1 VPPGNLYYIA
11 GSFGN
16 PEIVK
21 VVSDQ
26 EVFDCPDLYSTQE
39 EADTRMI
46 LQALHA
52 DKRLKELGKQGRII
66 IKTSDTDVIVL
77 CIYFYKQMTNTSE
90 LWVQMGNVSSVKDG
104 RRFLPIH
111 KLSSSLSEI
120 TCRVLP
126 AAHALSGCDTTSSFF
141 GIGKM
146 SVYKLLKDAA
156 PDFHDLGNLG
166 DPDKDDA
173 FSCSLRFVARLYD
186 QKKSFASSH
195 HNINKLR
202 VKLATG
208 RDASLVR
215 LPPSEAALRQH
226 ILRASFQIKVWHA
239 SWRTVKDSLHPV
251 YFEGNMSAEFLRD
264 LVYSCKGKAQCKKS
278 RVCAEENL
286 ACTDLCSCQ
295 GSESCKNVH
304 SYTLAEDV

>member
-1 VPPGNLYYIA
+1 VLLGNLYYIA

-26 EVFDCPDLYSTQE
+26 EVSDCPDLYSTQE
-39 EADTRMI
+39 EVDTRMI
-46 LQALHA
+46 PQALHA

-77 CIYFYKQMTNTSE
+77 CINFYKQMTNTSE

-111 KLSSSLSEI
+111 ELCSPLSEI

-126 AAHALSGCDTTSSFF
+126 VAHALSWCDTTSSFF
-141 GIGKM
+141 GIGKK
-146 SVYKLLKDAA
+146 SVYKILKDAA
-156 PDFHDLGNLG
+156 PDFHDLDNLG
-166 DPDKDDA
+166 DPAKDVA
-173 FSCSLRFVARLYD
+173 ISCFSRFIARLYD
-186 QKKSFASSH
+186 QKKYFAFSH

-202 VKLATG
+202 VKLATS

-226 ILRASFQIKVWHA
+226 ILGASLQTKV
-239 SWRTVKDSLHPV
+239 
-251 YFEGNMSAEFLRD
+251 
-264 LVYSCKGKAQCKKS
+264 
-278 RVCAEENL
+278 
-286 ACTDLCSCQ
+286 
-295 GSESCKNVH
+295 
-304 SYTLAEDV
+304 

>member
-16 PEIVK
+16 SEIVK

-26 EVFDCPDLYSTQE
+26 EVFDCPDLYITQE

-66 IKTSDTDVIVL
+66 IKTSDADLIIL
-77 CIYFYKQMTNTSE
+77 CIYFDKQMTNTSE

-104 RRFLPIH
+104 RR
-111 KLSSSLSEI
+111 
-120 TCRVLP
+120 VLP
-126 AAHALSGCDTTSSFF
+126 GAHALSGCNTTSSFF
-141 GIGKM
+141 GNGKRL
-146 SVYKLLKDAA
+146 VYKILKDAA
-156 PDFHDLGNLG
+156 SDFHDLDNLG
-166 DPDKDDA
+166 DPDKDVA
-173 FSCSLRFVARLYD
+173 ISCSSRFVARLCD
-186 QKKSFASSH
+186 QKSFASSH

-202 VKLATG
+202 VKLPTV

-226 ILRASFQIKVWHA
+226 ILRASFQTKVWHTSCLA
-239 SWRTVKDSLHPV
+239 KPPIPSPMEYEWRTVNDSLHPV

-264 LVYSCKGKAQCKKS
+264 LVCSCKVKSQCKRS
-278 RVCAEENL
+278 CVCAGQNL

>member
-1 VPPGNLYYIA
+1 
-11 GSFGN
+11 
-16 PEIVK
+16 
-21 VVSDQ
+21 
-26 EVFDCPDLYSTQE
+26 
-39 EADTRMI
+39 MI

-52 DKRLKELGKQGRII
+52 DKRLKELGRQGRII

-111 KLSSSLSEI
+111 ELCSSLSEI

-141 GIGKM
+141 GIGKQ
-146 SVYKLLKDAA
+146 SVYKILKDAA
-156 PDFHDLGNLG
+156 PDFHDLDNLG
-166 DPDKDDA
+166 DPDKDVA
-173 FSCSLRFVARLYD
+173 ISCSSRFVARLYD

-202 VKLATG
+202 VKLATS

-215 LPPSEAALRQH
+215 LSPSEAALRQH
-226 ILRASFQIKVWHA
+226 ILRASFQTKVWHA
-239 SWRTVKDSLHPV
+239 FCLAKPPLPSPMEYGWRTVKDSLHPV
-251 YFEGNMSAEFLRD
+251 YCEGNMSAEFLRD
-264 LVYSCKGKAQCKKS
+264 IVCSCKGKSQCKMS
-278 RVCAEENL
+278 CVCAEQNL
-286 ACTDLCSCQ
+286 VCTDLCSCQ